1 MNFITDSESEP
12 EVNKNHINSDSYV
25 DNWKAD
31 KIETVESFVELLED
45 IEDKK
50 PESNKGLVNF
60 DRTKFNK

>member
-12 EVNKNHINSDSYV
+12 EVNKNSNSYV

-31 KIETVESFVELLED
+31 KIETVESFVEFLED

>member
-1 MNFITDSESEP
+1 MNFITVSESEP
-12 EVNKNHINSDSYV
+12 EVNKNSNSYV

-31 KIETVESFVELLED
+31 KIETVESFVEFLED